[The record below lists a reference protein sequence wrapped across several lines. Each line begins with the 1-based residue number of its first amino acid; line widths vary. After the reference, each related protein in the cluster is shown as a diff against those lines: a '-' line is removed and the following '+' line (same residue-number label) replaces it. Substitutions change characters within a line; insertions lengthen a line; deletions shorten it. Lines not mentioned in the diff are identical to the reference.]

1 MEKDNMV
8 EKYVKNLKH
17 IKIDTKKF
25 IEFQHE
31 FKSQL
36 VVQDVIERISTAY
49 EGGGK

>member
-25 IEFQHE
+25 IEFQQE
-31 FKSQL
+31 IKSQL
-36 VVQDVIERISTAY
+36 GVQAVIDQICTA
-49 EGGGK
+49 